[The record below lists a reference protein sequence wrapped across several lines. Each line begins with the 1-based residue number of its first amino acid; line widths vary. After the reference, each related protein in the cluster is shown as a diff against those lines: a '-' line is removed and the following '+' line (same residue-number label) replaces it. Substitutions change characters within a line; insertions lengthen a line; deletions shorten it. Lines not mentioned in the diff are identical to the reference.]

1 VENCEAATVRKS
13 PWILLIF
20 VLIGGLLGGV
30 LGEVLRVMAPQG
42 TIQAIFTTN
51 FTPGISP
58 PLTID
63 LILLKLTIGFALKI
77 NLLSLLGMF
86 LGIYLYKNF

>member
-1 VENCEAATVRKS
+1 MKKS

-30 LGEVLRVMAPQG
+30 LGEILRVMAPHG
-42 TIQAIFTTN
+42 TIQTVFATN
-51 FTPGISP
+51 FVLGITE
-58 PLTID
+58 PLSID
-63 LILLKLTIGFALKI
+63 LVLLKFTIGFVLKI

-86 LGIYLYKNF
+86 LGIYLYKNV

>member
-1 VENCEAATVRKS
+1 MKKS
-13 PWILLIF
+13 PWVLLIF

-30 LGEVLRVMAPQG
+30 LGEILRVMAPQG
-42 TIQAIFTTN
+42 TIQGVFATN

-63 LILLKLTIGFALKI
+63 LVLLKLTIGFVLKI
-77 NLLSLLGMF
+77 NRLSLLGMF
-86 LGIYLYKNF
+86 LGIYLYKNV